1 MAEQHLATYLND
13 HLAGSEVALELLG
26 HLERGH
32 AGTPVGRF
40 AAELRAEITADRREL
55 EALMARLH
63 VAVSRPRQAAA
74 WLGEKVTELKLRLD
88 DPAGGA
94 LRLLEV
100 FDGLSIGIE
109 GKRLLWRSLAAAA
122 ERTPALGG
130 TDYGRLERR
139 AEEQR
144 RCVETVRVEA
154 AKAALG
160 SAPPAGAAPRVAQKT
175 P

>member
-13 HLAGSEVALELLG
+13 HLAGAEVALELLE

-32 AGTPVGRF
+32 AGTPVARF
-40 AAELRAEITADRREL
+40 AAELRAEIASDRREL
-55 EALMARLH
+55 EALMGRLH
-63 VAVSRPRQAAA
+63 IAVSRPSQAAA
-74 WLGEKVTELKLRLD
+74 WLTEKMTELKLRLD

-94 LRLLEV
+94 LRLLEA
-100 FDGLSIGIE
+100 FEGLSIGIE
-109 GKRLLWRSLAAAA
+109 GKRLLWRSLAAASGA
-122 ERTPALGG
+122 TPALGG

-144 RCVETVRVEA
+144 RGVETVRLEA

-160 SAPPAGAAPRVAQKT
+160 SAPRAAEKG
-175 P
+175 